1 MQNDT
6 KSFRA
11 IFSEWLPQHLAT
23 SNSHNLNASFTSH
36 HLNTKINSRGCIF
49 QTYAHLK
56 IPQMWLKTD
65 FVGEGHKIE
74 LPHVKNL
81 IPSWLDQF
89 KPVAGVHFPGWQ
101 TRHLQSPH
109 PTSQACA
116 AAEQRPHP
124 RNVQRPEQG
133 AREPWEVG
141 IPVLLVV
148 VARGQVEGEVT
159 PWPRRGVDGSQ
170 RPLLATPVHAHVL
183 PRVVLR
189 VGMGER
195 SNTH

>member
-23 SNSHNLNASFTSH
+23 SNSHNLNASFTSR

-56 IPQMWLKTD
+56 IPQMRLKTD

-81 IPSWLDQF
+81 IPS
-89 KPVAGVHFPGWQ
+89 
-101 TRHLQSPH
+101 
-109 PTSQACA
+109 
-116 AAEQRPHP
+116 
-124 RNVQRPEQG
+124 
-133 AREPWEVG
+133 
-141 IPVLLVV
+141 
-148 VARGQVEGEVT
+148 
-159 PWPRRGVDGSQ
+159 
-170 RPLLATPVHAHVL
+170 
-183 PRVVLR
+183 
-189 VGMGER
+189 
-195 SNTH
+195 